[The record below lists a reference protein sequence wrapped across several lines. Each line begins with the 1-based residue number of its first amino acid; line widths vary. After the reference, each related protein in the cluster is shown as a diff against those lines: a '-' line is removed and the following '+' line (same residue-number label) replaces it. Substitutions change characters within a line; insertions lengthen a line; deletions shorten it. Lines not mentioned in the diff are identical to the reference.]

1 MGWFR
6 RKTNPATYRVEEL
19 NEEIR
24 ELQQK
29 ISSLKKDS
37 ASINFGSFHQNYEKS
52 NITEKEKFSGVK
64 ALSENNRRDFSEL
77 NHPKLY
83 NDQGVRKFDLYGW
96 WQRIKKKEELP
107 EPNPNEK
114 LVTYLATGR
123 SHGYTALRKETRI
136 ARNRFIL
143 LTIVLIGVLWSILS
157 LLVPQ
162 L

>member
-1 MGWFR
+1 MEWFR
-6 RKTNPATYRVEEL
+6 RKTNPATYRVDEL

-37 ASINFGSFHQNYEKS
+37 ASINFGSFHQNYEKP
-52 NITEKEKFSGVK
+52 NITEKEKFSGVE

-96 WQRIKKKEELP
+96 WQRIKKKEGLP

-143 LTIVLIGVLWSILS
+143 LAIVLIGVLWSILS